1 MNELAGPPLSDL
13 APLAGPLCRDGF
25 VHAQAADMGRLL
37 RARGLVDWDGFAA
50 SWNDLGLDSY
60 MADGGRYRRR
70 RHAALSVT
78 LAGEIRR
85 KPHQPHY
92 QSRDYNPLNGGIAR
106 WFDPVTGAIAAHPAL
121 HAILR
126 LCLDVFTGCTSP
138 ATRPA
143 SWHVELHQFRVESR
157 EGMVGN
163 PTPEGLH
170 RDGVDWVLV
179 LLVAR
184 HNVASGQ
191 TSIHDLQRRHLGSF
205 TLAEPMEAALV
216 DDDRVYHGVT
226 PVTPI
231 DPAEPAFRD
240 VLVATFRRE

>member
-1 MNELAGPPLSDL
+1 MNELSPASLDL
-13 APLAGPLCRDGF
+13 TVLAGPLCRDGF
-25 VHAQAADMGRLL
+25 VHAQAAGMRAILE
-37 RARGLVDWDGFAA
+37 ARGLTDWDSFAA
-50 SWNDLGLDSY
+50 SWNDLGVDAY

-70 RHAALSVT
+70 RHAALSVSE
-78 LAGEIRR
+78 AGIRR
-85 KPHQPHY
+85 KPRQPHY

-106 WFDPVTGAIAAHPAL
+106 WFDPVTDDIAAHPAL
-121 HAILR
+121 HAILTF
-126 LCLDVFTGCTSP
+126 CFEIFSGCTP
-138 ATRPA
+138 AETRPD

-157 EGMVGN
+157 AGENGQ
-163 PTPEGLH
+163 PTPEGPH

-184 HNVASGQ
+184 ENVTSGE
-191 TSIHDLQRRHLGSF
+191 TSIFDLQQRHLGSF
-205 TLAEPMEAALV
+205 TLCEPMEAALV

-231 DPAEPAFRD
+231 DPSRPAYRD